1 MLRKT
6 ELLSYSFISNKDLM
20 SIFVNN
26 FLISSM
32 AYFFSYCQC
41 LSYSILLN
49 DLPSIENVSC
59 LLIAFC
65 SSISFLFHPTQWLA
79 IYLELYSCHVIALC
93 SFYSNTKSI
102 LGFLGISNLDTHNCL
117 QNCYQIQWIGKL
129 LSIRQHPLGLII
141 WNTMRLFIVRIAE
154 FWMVNSLKSKLLLT
168 GMCCDWLHCGPG

>member
-1 MLRKT
+1 M
-6 ELLSYSFISNKDLM
+6 SF
-20 SIFVNN
+20 
-26 FLISSM
+26 
-32 AYFFSYCQC
+32 
-41 LSYSILLN
+41 LLN
-49 DLPSIENVSC
+49 
-59 LLIAFC
+59 
-65 SSISFLFHPTQWLA
+65 PTQWLT

-168 GMCCDWLHCGPG
+168 GMCCDWLHCGPGESNLCNTESELSAESTWFLLLFLIPICSERDKI